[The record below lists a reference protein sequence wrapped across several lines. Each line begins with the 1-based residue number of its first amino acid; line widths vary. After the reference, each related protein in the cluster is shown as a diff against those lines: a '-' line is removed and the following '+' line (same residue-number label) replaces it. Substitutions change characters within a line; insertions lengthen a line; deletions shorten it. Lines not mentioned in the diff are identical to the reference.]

1 MRAENALG
9 DTARFEQHIAKQ
21 YRIANGAPYRPDGIS
36 ACGDPLD
43 KHRVNCHAHQNE
55 HPLESHGEQRAQI
68 VLARVS
74 QFPVGKGRHRDGGQA
89 GEQIYFNHAAIDQ
102 HENNDIQRPH
112 GNADNG
118 GLEPQA
124 QKRP

>member
-36 ACGDPLD
+36 ACGDSLD

-55 HPLESHGEQRAQI
+55 HPLEPHGEQRAQI
-68 VLARVS
+68 ILARVP

-89 GEQIYFNHAAIDQ
+89 GEQ
-102 HENNDIQRPH
+102 
-112 GNADNG
+112 
-118 GLEPQA
+118 
-124 QKRP
+124 